1 MRQIILLLG
10 FIAVVMFPVIAYCSP
25 ERLVDS
31 SDYKDKDFVKGC
43 MSDYGDMVK
52 GDDIEWVWVSPGTSL
67 AGHKLSIAK
76 FDNKTDDLRKVQV
89 DEITS
94 IFKEFLGKLKGDK
107 ETVSADIC
115 IYEVQKFSAGK
126 ALIPFAG
133 GHQMQAVIGVE
144 LVIKGTGG
152 KTIAKFR
159 HFAREGSR
167 VEDAAQ
173 EVAEDLKKYIAK
185 H

>member
-1 MRQIILLLG
+1 MRQIILVMG

-52 GDDIEWVWVSPGTSL
+52 GDDIDWVWASPGTSL
-67 AGHKLSIAK
+67 AGHKLSIVK
-76 FDNKTDDLRKVQV
+76 FDNKIDDLRSAQL
-89 DEITS
+89 DEIKS

-107 ETVSADIC
+107 GTLSADIC
-115 IYEVQKFSAGK
+115 IYDVQKFSAGK
-126 ALIPFAG
+126 AWIPFAG
-133 GHQMQAVIGVE
+133 GHQMQAGIGVE
-144 LVIKGTGG
+144 MVIKSTGG
-152 KTIAKFR
+152 KVIAKFR

-173 EVAEDLKKYIAK
+173 EVAEDLKKYISK

>member
-1 MRQIILLLG
+1 MRRFILAMG
-10 FIAVVMFPVIAYCSP
+10 FIAVVMFPVIVFCSP

-31 SDYKDKDFVKGC
+31 SEYKDKDFLKGC
-43 MSDYGDMVK
+43 ITYYGDMIK
-52 GDDIEWVWVSPGTSL
+52 GDDIEWVWVSPGTNL
-67 AGHKLSIAK
+67 AGHKLSIAS
-76 FDNKTDDLRKVQV
+76 FNNTTDELRNAQV
-89 DEITS
+89 DEIKS
-94 IFKEFLGKLKGDK
+94 IFKEFLGKLKGEK
-107 ETVSADIC
+107 EVLSADMC

-126 ALIPFAG
+126 AWIPFAG
-133 GHQMQAVIGVE
+133 VHQMQAGVGVE
-144 LVIKGTGG
+144 LVIKNTEG